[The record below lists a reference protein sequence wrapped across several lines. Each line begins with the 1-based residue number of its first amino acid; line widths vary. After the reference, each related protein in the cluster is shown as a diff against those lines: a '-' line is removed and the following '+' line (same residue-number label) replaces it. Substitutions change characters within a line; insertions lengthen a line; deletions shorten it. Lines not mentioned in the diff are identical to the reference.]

1 MKPLRTILCSLL
13 VVWLLAG
20 VALAETPPAKST
32 TSWYAATLAEDEKGG
47 FLMVHFWSKGTLFRS
62 EAVLAGRKIVT
73 IVDATTYYI
82 IDEVSGRGLAIERAE
97 AAQALDA
104 KAGRP
109 FGNEFEDLVR
119 DGGEFVGREKAGGQ
133 TVDVYRVTDVRGR
146 RTVWTSTGKPVVPLR
161 VETYDRGSATT
172 GTIDYVNW
180 LHNPVIAE
188 SFFAPSPRIQIEKL
202 SYAEYRKRI
211 RAGPIGPAP
220 VLYRHML
227 HGEG

>member
-1 MKPLRTILCSLL
+1 MRTTLCSLL
-13 VVWLLAG
+13 VVWLVAD
-20 VALAETPPAKST
+20 VALAQAPAEKPPM
-32 TSWYAATLAEDEKGG
+32 SWYAATLAEDEKGG
-47 FLMVHFWSKGTLFRS
+47 FLMVHFWSKGALFRS

-82 IDEVSGRGLAIERAE
+82 IDEVSGRGIAIERAE
-97 AAQALDA
+97 TARVLDA
-104 KAGRP
+104 KAERP
-109 FGNEFEDLVR
+109 FGNELEDLIR
-119 DGGEFVGREKAGGQ
+119 EGGELVGREKAGGQ
-133 TVDVYRVTDVRGR
+133 TVDVYRVTDSRGR
-146 RTVWTSTGKPVVPLR
+146 RKVWASTGKPLIPLR

-180 LHNPVIAE
+180 LQNPAIAE
-188 SFFAPSPRIQIEKL
+188 SFFAPNPRIQIQKF

-211 RAGPIGPAP
+211 RRGPVGPAP

>member
-1 MKPLRTILCSLL
+1 MRTILCSFL
-13 VVWLLAG
+13 VVWLVAG
-20 VALAETPPAKST
+20 VAPAQTPVAKPK

-47 FLMVHFWSKGTLFRS
+47 FLMVHFWSRGALFRS

-82 IDEVSGRGLAIERAE
+82 IDEASGRGIAIERAE

-104 KAGRP
+104 QVERP
-109 FGNEFEDLVR
+109 FGNEFEDLLQE
-119 DGGEFVGREKAGGQ
+119 GGEFVGRKQAGGQ

-146 RTVWTSTGKPVVPLR
+146 RTVWTSTGKPIVPLR
-161 VETYDRGSATT
+161 VETYDRSSATT
-172 GTIDYVNW
+172 GGIDYVNW
-180 LHNPVIAE
+180 LHNPAIAE
-188 SFFAPSPRIQIEKL
+188 SFFAPNPRIRIEKF

-227 HGEG
+227 HGEI